1 MSPRTNANLDRSRP
15 ARPAKRPGAFRQMA
29 SAGVRVGRDILTLA
43 LLSSSALAFA
53 QAPPPP
59 PTASSPDQVTISTD
73 AYVTHGSSEF
83 GGHIVDYSGS
93 GAMWDTLVNISSG
106 PRELGS
112 SVEMHA
118 KDHYAKDLL
127 FNDLSMNSFGF
138 GGDPNNVV
146 NLRMSKGRLY
156 TFNGLF
162 RRDRNYFDYDLLAN
176 PLIPTTSNPYVPLLF
191 SPHLS
196 NTVRRMTDTDITLL
210 PQSRVAIRLGYSS
223 NIWQGP
229 SYSTIHEGAEG
240 LLLQNIRN
248 STEYYDIGF
257 DWKAHPKT
265 LVSYDQFIL
274 EYKGNTNWNLTGLN
288 YQLANGTPVSLG
300 IDFFTVNG
308 SPCAAP
314 ITNPNTTPPT
324 ANPTCNGYLAYNR
337 SAPTRGLAPTEQLR
351 VISSSVKRLQMTGR
365 VAYTQSN
372 NNVPQYFEFNNGLTS
387 RTALRTSTDTG
398 NAYIKRINVAG
409 EGGITADLTEKIS
422 VSDALWF
429 TNFRIPG
436 KTIDN
441 ETAFFGTS
449 MLIAPNVF
457 TLATCPPPYTA
468 ATCPQ
473 HSTSSTADLS
483 STQSAYFLQQQVIT
497 NTFLISFRPLST
509 FGIQA
514 GYRYRDRTINDA
526 QNINVYETY
535 YPTHALRGDCATG
548 TLLPNG
554 TCQAQTN
561 TNGADNIPIH
571 ENWALFGLWLQ
582 PSPKFRANFNA
593 DIMSADNAFTRIS
606 PGQLQHYRVRATYR
620 PQKWLNVAGSIN
632 LFQSTNNLSNNHQHA
647 RDYSISAMMTKSEYW
662 SFDLNYSYDSVY
674 SSTDICYVS
683 SVAPTTTPACPTDP
697 APYLLGN
704 AYYNQPTNFGSASFM
719 LHPAE
724 RVTANFGYTVSSVQ
738 GQSEL
743 LNPRQVQGSLQSL
756 YETPFARIAV
766 TLRPRL
772 VWNAEWLFK
781 EYNESSPVGPTAPRD
796 FRGNIYT
803 LSLRYNY

>member
-1 MSPRTNANLDRSRP
+1 MSPRTNANLDRSRQ
-15 ARPAKRPGAFRQMA
+15 ARTAKRPGAFRRKT
-29 SAGVRVGRDILTLA
+29 SAGVRVGRGIVAFA
-43 LLSSSALAFA
+43 LLSPSALAFA

-59 PTASSPDQVTISTD
+59 PTASTPDQVTISTD
-73 AYVTHGSSEF
+73 AYVTHGSAEF

-127 FNDLSMNSFGF
+127 FNDLLHEQ
-138 GGDPNNVV
+138 
-146 NLRMSKGRLY
+146 LRL
-156 TFNGLF
+156 
-162 RRDRNYFDYDLLAN
+162 RRRSQQRHQPPHVQGTPLHLQRPLPARPQLFDYDLLAN
-176 PLIPTTSNPYVPLLF
+176 PLIPTTSNPYVPVLD

-240 LLLQNIRN
+240 LLLQDIRN

-257 DWKAHPKT
+257 DWKVRPKT

-274 EYKGNTNWNLTGLN
+274 EYKGNTTWNLTGLN

-300 IDFFTVNG
+300 IDFFTANG

-324 ANPTCNGYLAYNR
+324 ANPTCNGYLAYAR

-351 VISSSVKRLQMTGR
+351 VISSSVKRLQLTGR

-398 NAYIKRINVAG
+398 NAYIKRINVAA

-436 KTIDN
+436 KSTVN
-441 ETAFFGTS
+441 ETALFGTS
-449 MLIAPNVF
+449 MLVAPNVF
-457 TLATCPPPYTA
+457 TSATCPPPYTA

-473 HSTSSTADLS
+473 HSTSSGPDIS
-483 STQSAYFLQQQVIT
+483 SLQYNYFLQQQVIT
-497 NTFLISFRPLST
+497 NTFLISFRPLSS

-526 QNINVYETY
+526 QNTSEFEIY
-535 YPTHALRGDCATG
+535 YPNHAVRGDCPGPA
-548 TLLPNG
+548 LPNG
-554 TCQAQTN
+554 SCQEQEST
-561 TNGADNIPIH
+561 TGGDNIPIH

-632 LFQSTNNLSNNHQHA
+632 LFQSSNNLSNNQQHA
-647 RDYSISAMMTKSEYW
+647 RDYSISAMMTKSEV
-662 SFDLNYSYDSVY
+662 LV
-674 SSTDICYVS
+674 
-683 SVAPTTTPACPTDP
+683 
-697 APYLLGN
+697 L
-704 AYYNQPTNFGSASFM
+704 
-719 LHPAE
+719 
-724 RVTANFGYTVSSVQ
+724 R
-738 GQSEL
+738 SEL
-743 LNPRQVQGSLQSL
+743 LLRQRLLAHRHLLRQLRRTHHNPRMPERS
-756 YETPFARIAV
+756 
-766 TLRPRL
+766 RPIPSRQRL
-772 VWNAEWLFK
+772 L
-781 EYNESSPVGPTAPRD
+781 
-796 FRGNIYT
+796 
-803 LSLRYNY
+803 

>member
-1 MSPRTNANLDRSRP
+1 MSSRANTNIDHS
-15 ARPAKRPGAFRQMA
+15 AKLHGPGASLRK
-29 SAGVRVGRDILTLA
+29 SLVSGWAGRGVLAFA
-43 LLSSSALAFA
+43 LLSLFASAFG
-53 QAPPPP
+53 QTPPPP
-59 PTASSPDQVTISTD
+59 AASTPDQVTISTD
-73 AYVTHGSSEF
+73 AYVTHGSAEF
-83 GGHIVDYSGS
+83 GGNIVDYSGS
-93 GAMWDTLVNISSG
+93 GAMWATLVNVSSG
-106 PRELGS
+106 PRQLGS

-138 GGDPNNVV
+138 GGGPNNVV
-146 NLRMSKGRLY
+146 SVRMSKGSLY
-156 TFNGLF
+156 TFNGLY
-162 RRDRNYFDYDLLAN
+162 RRDRNYFDYNLLAN
-176 PLIPTTSNPYVPLLF
+176 PLIPTTSNPYVPLLS

-210 PQSRVAIRLGYSS
+210 PQSRVAIRLAYSS

-240 LLLQNIRN
+240 QLLQNIRN

-257 DWKAHPKT
+257 DWKARPKT

-274 EYKGNTNWNLTGLN
+274 EYKGNTTWTLTGLN
-288 YQLANGTPVSLG
+288 YQLSNGTPVSLG
-300 IDFFTVNG
+300 IDFFTANG

-324 ANPTCNGYLAYNR
+324 ANPTCNGFTAYNR

-351 VISSSVKRLQMTGR
+351 VVSSSINKLQLTGR
-365 VAYTQSN
+365 IAYTQSN
-372 NNVPQYFEFNNGLTS
+372 NNAPQYLEFNSGLTS
-387 RTALRTSTDTG
+387 RTALRQSTDTG
-398 NAYIKRINVAG
+398 NAYIKRINVAA

-422 VSDALWF
+422 ISDALWF

-436 KTIDN
+436 NSTVN
-441 ETAFFGTS
+441 ETALFGSS
-449 MLIAPNVF
+449 MLVAPNVF
-457 TLATCPPPYTA
+457 TPATCPPPYTA

-473 HSTSSTADLS
+473 HSTSSGPDIS
-483 STQSAYFLQQQVIT
+483 SLQYNYFLKQQVIT
-497 NTFLISFRPLST
+497 NTFLISFRPLSS

-526 QNINVYETY
+526 QNTSEFEIY
-535 YPTHALRGDCATG
+535 YPNHAVRGDCPGPA
-548 TLLPNG
+548 LPNG
-554 TCQAQTN
+554 TCQEQESTS
-561 TNGADNIPIH
+561 GGDNIPIH

-632 LFQSTNNLSNNHQHA
+632 LFQSSNNLSNNRQHA
-647 RDYSISAMMTKSEYW
+647 RDYSISAMMTKSEHW
-662 SFDLNYSYDSVY
+662 SFDLNYSYDDVY
-674 SSTDICYVS
+674 SNTDICYVS
-683 SVAPTTTPACPTDP
+683 SVAPVGTPACPSDP
-697 APYLLGN
+697 APYLLGT

-719 LHPAE
+719 LHPTE
-724 RVTANFGYTVSSVQ
+724 RVTADFGYSVSSVQ
-738 GQSEL
+738 GLSTL

-756 YETPFARIAV
+756 YESPFGRIAV
-766 TLRPRL
+766 TLVPRL
-772 VWNAEWLFK
+772 VWNAEWCFK
-781 EYNESSPVGPTAPRD
+781 EYNEGSPVGPTSPRD

-803 LSLRYNY
+803 LSLRYSY